1 MSGRGQGWS
10 SGVVS
15 CALTLETDLRTKS
28 THRGLPPSLKERA
41 EVYHDDRMA
50 ETARMGR
57 RVRESP
63 RRDRTDS
70 VLS

>member
-41 EVYHDDRMA
+41 EVSA
-50 ETARMGR
+50 QNSP
-57 RVRESP
+57 VRF
-63 RRDRTDS
+63 
-70 VLS
+70 